1 MEPWD
6 DRAKGLLELDCLSVM
21 LSSAPIR
28 WSDLQK
34 EEPSNNC
41 SQSAD
46 DLDKRTP
53 EYREEILLGPTPG
66 QLVCPEVV
74 MKAKFQNTGRNCLG
88 RES

>member
-6 DRAKGLLELDCLSVM
+6 DRAEGLLELDCLSVM
-21 LSSAPIR
+21 LSSAPIG
-28 WSDLQK
+28 WSDSQK

-41 SQSAD
+41 SQPAD
-46 DLDKRTP
+46 NLDKRSP
-53 EYREEILLGPTPG
+53 EYREENLPGPTWG

-88 RES
+88 KES